1 MKDLPGLARANSL
14 KLCLLQLLFNTICL
28 LLFVL
33 VLELIS
39 RAKPWGCIRMDLALL
54 VPFFT
59 RFLLRLS
66 SIFFFD
72 RPTDRPTDRRTDGPT
87 DGPTDRSNDRRTDR
101 PTDCPTAGP
110 TDRRP
115 TSPGLPPFYPRISG
129 YPDFV
134 ITLAYFIERFPVR

>member
-14 KLCLLQLLFNTICL
+14 KLLCLLQLLFNTICL

-59 RFLLRLS
+59 RFL
-66 SIFFFD
+66 
-72 RPTDRPTDRRTDGPT
+72 TDRPTDRRTDQR
-87 DGPTDRSNDRRTDR
+87 PTDRSTDR
-101 PTDCPTAGP
+101 PTTRTNDQTNEQTSEG
-110 TDRRP
+110 TDER
-115 TSPGLPPFYPRISG
+115 TSG
-129 YPDFV
+129 
-134 ITLAYFIERFPVR
+134 